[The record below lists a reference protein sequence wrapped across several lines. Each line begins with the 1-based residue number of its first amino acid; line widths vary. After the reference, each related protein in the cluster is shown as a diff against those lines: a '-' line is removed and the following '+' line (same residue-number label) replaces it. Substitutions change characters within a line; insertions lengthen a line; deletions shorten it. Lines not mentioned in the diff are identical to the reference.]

1 MSHRRQSQHHVAA
14 DRAMILIAVV
24 CQRYLQSVTV
34 RLEEMRVKRCDTE
47 DWMNYRQLPRDLV
60 ERVRRFD
67 QYKWVATLGVDEEK
81 LMQNLPMY
89 LRRDIKRY
97 LCLDLVLWV
106 SVFVL
111 W

>member
-1 MSHRRQSQHHVAA
+1 
-14 DRAMILIAVV
+14 
-24 CQRYLQSVTV
+24 
-34 RLEEMRVKRCDTE
+34 
-47 DWMNYRQLPRDLV
+47 MNYRQLPRDLV

-97 LCLDLVLWV
+97 LCLDLVLRV